1 MRRDAQSIIEGTIA
15 DVIPDRVVEE
25 KLQAIELKGKVFI
38 IAIGKAAWGM
48 ARVSDKILK
57 DKLYKGII
65 ITKYNHSQG
74 NLDKFEIIESGHPIP
89 DENSIKGAE
98 KIIKL
103 MKEVSEHDT
112 VLMLLSGGGSSLV
125 ELPVEGVTLADIQD
139 ITQQL
144 LFSKA
149 DITEINTIRKKLS
162 LFKGGKISE
171 HIKHVKTYAILL
183 SDIIG
188 DNYEMI
194 ASGLTY
200 PDITTAE
207 DVVKI
212 VEKYG
217 LKLSN
222 NIYKVIRDS
231 TSYLDVNIENYVVGS
246 VKDLCY
252 SAARHAKKLGYTPKI
267 LTTTLSCEAKEA
279 GRWIASLSKE
289 EKVGPLALIAGGET
303 VVEVTGNGLGGRNQ
317 EIALSAAIELKGTKD
332 VVLFSIGSD
341 GTDGPTEAAGGIVDG
356 TTALE
361 LERLGIDCEE
371 VLSNNDSYNAL
382 KAVNGLIITGATGTN
397 VNDVTVLLC
406 K

>member
-1 MRRDAQSIIEGTIA
+1 MRRDAQCIIEGSIA
-15 DVIPDRVVEE
+15 DVIPDRAVEE
-25 KLQAIELKGKVFI
+25 KLQTIELKGKVFI

-65 ITKYNHSQG
+65 LTKYNHSQG

-89 DENSIKGAE
+89 DENSIIGAE

-125 ELPVEGVTLADIQD
+125 ELPVEGVTLADIQN

-162 LFKGGKISE
+162 LVKGGKISE

-188 DNYEMI
+188 NNYEMI

-200 PDITTAE
+200 PDITTAGDAIE
-207 DVVKI
+207 I

-222 NIYKVIRDS
+222 NIYQIIRDS
-231 TSYLDVNIENYVVGS
+231 TSYLDVNIENHVVGS

-252 SAARHAKKLGYTPKI
+252 SAAKHAKELGYTPKV

-279 GRWIASLSKE
+279 GKWIVSLSKE
-289 EKVGPLALIAGGET
+289 EEIRPFALIAGGET

-317 EIALSAAIELKGTKD
+317 EIALSAAIELKGMKD

-361 LERLGIDCEE
+361 LERLGIDCDN
-371 VLSNNDSYNAL
+371 VLRNNDSYHAL

>member
-1 MRRDAQSIIEGTIA
+1 MRRDAQCIIEGSIA
-15 DVIPDRVVEE
+15 DVMPDRAVEE
-25 KLQAIELKGKVFI
+25 KLEAMDLKGKVFV

-65 ITKYNHSQG
+65 VTKYNHSQG
-74 NLDKFEIIESGHPIP
+74 NLEKFEIVESGHPIP
-89 DENSIKGAE
+89 DDNSIIGAE

-125 ELPVEGVTLADIQD
+125 ELPVEGVALAEIQD

-162 LFKGGKISE
+162 LVKGGKISE
-171 HIKHVKTYAILL
+171 HIKGVKIYAILL
-183 SDIIG
+183 SDILG
-188 DNYEMI
+188 DNNEMI

-200 PDITTAE
+200 ADKTTAE
-207 DVVKI
+207 DAIQI
-212 VEKYG
+212 VEKYR
-217 LKLSN
+217 LKLNN
-222 NIYKVIRDS
+222 NIDRVIRNS
-231 TSYLDVNIENYVVGS
+231 KPYLDVNIENHVVGS

-279 GRWIASLSKE
+279 GKWIASLSKE
-289 EKVGPLALIAGGET
+289 ERMRPFALIAGGET
-303 VVEVTGNGLGGRNQ
+303 VVEVTGDGLGGRNQ
-317 EIALSAAIELKGTKD
+317 EIALSAAIELKGMKD
-332 VVLFSIGSD
+332 VVLFSVGSD

-356 TTALE
+356 STAQKLE
-361 LERLGIDCEE
+361 KLGIDCEK
-371 VLSNNDSYNAL
+371 VLRNNDSYHAL

>member
-1 MRRDAQSIIEGTIA
+1 MRRDAQCIIEGSIA
-15 DVIPDRVVEE
+15 DVMPDRAVEE
-25 KLQAIELKGKVFI
+25 KLEAMDLKGKVFV

-65 ITKYNHSQG
+65 VTKYNHSQG
-74 NLDKFEIIESGHPIP
+74 NLEKFEIVESGHPIP
-89 DENSIKGAE
+89 DDNSIIGAE

-125 ELPVEGVTLADIQD
+125 ELPVEGVALAEIQD

-162 LFKGGKISE
+162 LVKGGKISE
-171 HIKHVKTYAILL
+171 HIKGVKIYAILL
-183 SDIIG
+183 SDILG
-188 DNYEMI
+188 DNNEMI

-200 PDITTAE
+200 ADKTTAE
-207 DVVKI
+207 DAIQI
-212 VEKYG
+212 VEKYR
-217 LKLSN
+217 LKLNN
-222 NIYKVIRDS
+222 NIDRVIRNS
-231 TSYLDVNIENYVVGS
+231 KPYLDVNIENHVVGS

-279 GRWIASLSKE
+279 GKWIASLSKE
-289 EKVGPLALIAGGET
+289 ERMRPFALIAGGET
-303 VVEVTGNGLGGRNQ
+303 VVEVTGDGLGGRNQ
-317 EIALSAAIELKGTKD
+317 EIALSAAIELKGKKD
-332 VVLFSIGSD
+332 VVLFSVGSD

-356 TTALE
+356 STAQKLE
-361 LERLGIDCEE
+361 KLGIDCEK
-371 VLSNNDSYNAL
+371 VLRNNDSYHAL

>member
-1 MRRDAQSIIEGTIA
+1 MRRDAQCIIEGSIA
-15 DVIPDRVVEE
+15 DVLPDRAVEE
-25 KLQAIELKGKVFI
+25 KLQTMGLKGKVFI

-48 ARVSDKILK
+48 ARVSEKALK
-57 DKLYKGII
+57 DKLFKGII
-65 ITKYNHSQG
+65 VTKYNHSQG

-89 DENSIKGAE
+89 DENSIIGVE

-125 ELPVEGVTLADIQD
+125 ELPVKGVTLADIQD

-149 DITEINTIRKKLS
+149 DIREINTIRKKLS
-162 LFKGGKISE
+162 LVKGGKISE
-171 HIKHVKTYAILL
+171 HIKHVRTYAILL

-188 DNYEMI
+188 ENNEMI

-200 PDITTAE
+200 PDTTTAE
-207 DVVKI
+207 DAIEI

-222 NIYKVIRDS
+222 NIYQKIKES
-231 TSYLDVNIENYVVGS
+231 TSNLNVNIENHVVGS
-246 VKDLCY
+246 VKDLCNA
-252 SAARHAKKLGYTPKI
+252 AARHAKKLGYTPKV

-289 EKVGPLALIAGGET
+289 EKTRPFALIAGGET

-317 EIALSAAIELKGTKD
+317 EIALSAAKELKGMKD

-341 GTDGPTEAAGGIVDG
+341 GTDGPTDAAGGIVDG

-361 LERLGIDCEE
+361 LEKLGIDCDK
-371 VLSNNDSYNAL
+371 VLRNNDSYHAL